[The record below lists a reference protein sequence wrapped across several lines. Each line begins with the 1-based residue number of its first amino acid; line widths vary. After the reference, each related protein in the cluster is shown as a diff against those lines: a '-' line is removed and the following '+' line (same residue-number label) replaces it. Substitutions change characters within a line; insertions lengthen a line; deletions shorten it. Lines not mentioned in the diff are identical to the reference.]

1 MEKGSIEWKKKK
13 YIQMGRI
20 LDRINEQSNFCNIR
34 KEKGKITCNGVFKD
48 RETLCCNKCSHLTES
63 GCNTNSL
70 YCKISYCY
78 IGTGPIDCGLVNQN
92 NRKLLSRR
100 KFIVNLILKFASVKE
115 IPIFKLRIS
124 MEDAFAIHTEE
135 RDEKDFDMWEGKF
148 FEKE

>member
-48 RETLCCNKCSHLTES
+48 KETLCCNGCSHLTEN